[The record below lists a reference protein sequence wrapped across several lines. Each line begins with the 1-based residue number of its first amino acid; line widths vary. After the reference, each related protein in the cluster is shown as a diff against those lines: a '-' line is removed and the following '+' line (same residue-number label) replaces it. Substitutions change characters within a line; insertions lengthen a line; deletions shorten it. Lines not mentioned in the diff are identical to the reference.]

1 MSKSLETDACWDRIE
16 REALVREATSETF
29 ERLYSLVRKGYRPDF
44 ESPYHGVMELK
55 HPSKNFVHDRLW
67 LYDSG
72 LVISLTVRGRAAR
85 PGDPTC
91 FRPHL

>member
-44 ESPYHGVMELK
+44 ESPYHGVMDQFE
-55 HPSKNFVHDRLW
+55 
-67 LYDSG
+67 
-72 LVISLTVRGRAAR
+72 AAATSAR
-85 PGDPTC
+85 KLFG
-91 FRPHL
+91 